1 MMGEISLINQPVLL
15 DRTPGSIKVAP
26 PERGI
31 DTKDILL
38 ELGIDEKDID
48 RMHKEHIVW
57 RRSHQLIEL
66 STTTL

>member
-26 PERGI
+26 PERGN

-48 RMHKEHIVW
+48 RMHKEHIV
-57 RRSHQLIEL
+57 
-66 STTTL
+66 